1 MRRLPVQVWLG
12 AREALRP
19 SNALLLGV
27 LALCTFT
34 MVLPT
39 NVSTTLSNPQ
49 IATYLGVG
57 QADLRIDVRTG
68 VQDLATVEKGVDSDP
83 RITRHTTV
91 LRRSYK
97 MSTSRAAGSR

>member
-27 LALCTFT
+27 LALCTVT
-34 MVLPT
+34 MVLPM
-39 NVSTTLSNPQ
+39 NVSTTLSDPR
-49 IATYLGVG
+49 IATYLGTG

-68 VQDLATVEKGVDSDP
+68 VQDLATVDKEVDSDP
-83 RITRHTTV
+83 RITGTPRYCAAATRCPRAV
-91 LRRSYK
+91 
-97 MSTSRAAGSR
+97 AAGSR